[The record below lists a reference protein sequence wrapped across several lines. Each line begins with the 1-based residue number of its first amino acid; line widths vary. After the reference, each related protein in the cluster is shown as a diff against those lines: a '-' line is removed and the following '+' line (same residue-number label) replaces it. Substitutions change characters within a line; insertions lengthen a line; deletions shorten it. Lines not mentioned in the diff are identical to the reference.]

1 MNVQEWISSI
11 LQSNKRLAIPLMT
24 HPGIELSGYKVIDA
38 IKNGEIQYGAIK
50 AIKEKFNNDVA
61 VGNTM
66 MESYN

>member
-38 IKNGEIQYGAIK
+38 IKNGEIAIR
-50 AIKEKFNNDVA
+50 
-61 VGNTM
+61 GN
-66 MESYN
+66 